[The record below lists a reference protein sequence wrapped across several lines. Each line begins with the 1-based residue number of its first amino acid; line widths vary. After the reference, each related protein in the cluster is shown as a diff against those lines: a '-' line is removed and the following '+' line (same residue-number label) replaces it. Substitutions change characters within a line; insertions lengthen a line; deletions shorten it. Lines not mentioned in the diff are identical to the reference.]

1 MGEYIRKSDVIN
13 MVSEMLE
20 DEWGYDGIKGDVESI
35 VSKIPSSDVAP
46 VVHGKWVS
54 CFEDWRKQIEGDKC
68 SECGFEHYGTNIRDY
83 NYCPNCGA
91 DMRGDNHD

>member
-35 VSKIPSSDVAP
+35 VSKIPSFNAAP
-46 VVHGKWVS
+46 VVHGKWNRT
-54 CFEDWRKQIEGDKC
+54 EDGDWECSNCTNAVVVCDCGKDRTYRKP
-68 SECGFEHYGTNIRDY
+68 F
-83 NYCPNCGA
+83 CPNCGA
-91 DMRGDNHD
+91 KMDLEDIR

>member
-35 VSKIPSSDVAP
+35 VSKIPSFNVAP
-46 VVHGKWVS
+46 VVRGEWEEIKDPYGK
-54 CFEDWRKQIEGDKC
+54 IEGWLCKC
-68 SECGFEHYGTNIRDY
+68 GREVKIKDNF
-83 NYCPNCGA
+83 CPNCGA

>member
-35 VSKIPSSDVAP
+35 VSKIPSFNAAP
-46 VVHGKWVS
+46 VVYGQWKTDS
-54 CFEDWRKQIEGDKC
+54 DRPDRLIC
-68 SECGFEHYGTNIRDY
+68 SVCDCGFDMWKHDRHNF
-83 NYCPNCGA
+83 CPNCGA